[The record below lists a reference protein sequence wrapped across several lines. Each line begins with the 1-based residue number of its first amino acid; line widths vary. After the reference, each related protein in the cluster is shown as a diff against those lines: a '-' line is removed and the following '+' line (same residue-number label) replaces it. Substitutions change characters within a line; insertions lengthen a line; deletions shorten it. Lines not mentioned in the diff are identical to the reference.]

1 MNFVL
6 LTFITIFIV
15 VPQVS
20 ASFVAFIDDE
30 GIVQN
35 ELMEL
40 FNDPKL
46 VAPKYRLEDKMFHS
60 QFLTDTV
67 FVLSFI
73 LQQLMS
79 PSTAFRIPESE
90 KRTAQRL
97 TAVLDAEVSSQ

>member
-30 GIVQN
+30 GILRN
-35 ELMEL
+35 EWDDLML
-40 FNDPKL
+40 PKP
-46 VAPKYRLEDKMFHS
+46 VAPKSRLEDERFHR
-60 QFLTDTV
+60 QFLTTGNTA

-73 LQQLMS
+73 CF
-79 PSTAFRIPESE
+79 PTAYES
-90 KRTAQRL
+90 
-97 TAVLDAEVSSQ
+97 LDSFQDPRK

>member
-30 GIVQN
+30 GILQN
-35 ELMEL
+35 EWDDLML
-40 FNDPKL
+40 PKP
-46 VAPKYRLEDKMFHS
+46 VAPKSRFHR
-60 QFLTDTV
+60 QFLTNTA

-73 LQQLMS
+73 YF
-79 PSTAFRIPESE
+79 PTAYEP
-90 KRTAQRL
+90 
-97 TAVLDAEVSSQ
+97 LDSFQDPRK

>member
-30 GIVQN
+30 EMVQN
-35 ELMEL
+35 KLMEL

-46 VAPKYRLEDKMFHS
+46 VAPKYRL
-60 QFLTDTV
+60 
-67 FVLSFI
+67 
-73 LQQLMS
+73 
-79 PSTAFRIPESE
+79 
-90 KRTAQRL
+90 
-97 TAVLDAEVSSQ
+97 